1 MVGRKSQQEN
11 REFFQ
16 GAGLIPRNAGFSA
29 KFGERLLPGMPAGRC
44 PSSHSKE

>member
-1 MVGRKSQQEN
+1 MVGHKSQQKN
-11 REFFQ
+11 RLLFH

-44 PSSHSKE
+44 PSSHSEE